1 MKRTLIPILLVSLLS
16 IAAGANAA
24 GKMKPGLWETT
35 IKSDA
40 LQKSMAQIPPEQLE
54 QMRKMGI
61 KMPSFQNGG
70 MTNKVC
76 ISKEMAERDHPP
88 EPHRKEAGCESKNF
102 QTSGNDYSV
111 DIVCD
116 GPDIKGN
123 GKAKGHVSGGESY
136 SSVYDFNGTAHG
148 RPVNEHVET
157 TGKWLGAD
165 CGDVKTY
172 EEMMP
177 KKK

>member
-1 MKRTLIPILLVSLLS
+1 MKRTLIAILLVSLTG
-16 IAAGANAA
+16 ITAEAVAA
-24 GKMKPGLWETT
+24 GKMKPGLWEMTM
-35 IKSDA
+35 KSDA
-40 LQKSMAQIPPEQLE
+40 LKAMPKIPPEQLE
-54 QMRKMGI
+54 QMRKLGI
-61 KMPSFQNGG
+61 KLPSMQDGG

-88 EPHRKEAGCESKNF
+88 EMNRKETGYESKNF
-102 QTSGNDYSV
+102 QMSGNDYSV

-116 GPDIKGN
+116 GPDLKGT
-123 GKAKGHVSGGESY
+123 GKAKGHFSSGESF
-136 SSVYDFNGTAHG
+136 SSAYDFTGTAHG
-148 RPVNEHVET
+148 HPMRQHAET